1 MPELNL
7 SQAARLYGMSRMT
20 LHRHCRAGRITSRLS
35 EDNQRLIDLSEL
47 IRAYGEPP
55 NAVTPDTGTDTPLR
69 GTPDTGGDTALLKEL
84 RALREEV
91 SRLREEIREIRL
103 LPAPGT
109 TLDGTDQPN
118 KSIEKGPVEGFGD
131 LLSRWEKRRS

>member
-1 MPELNL
+1 
-7 SQAARLYGMSRMT
+7 MT

-35 EDNQRLIDLSEL
+35 KDNQRLIDLSEL
-47 IRAYGEPP
+47 IRAYGEPSH
-55 NAVTPDTGTDTPLR
+55 AVTPDTVAAPPPRD
-69 GTPDTGGDTALLKEL
+69 TPDTEGETALLEEL

-91 SRLREEIREIRL
+91 SQLREEIREMRL
-103 LPAPGT
+103 LPAAKT

-118 KSIEKGPVEGFGD
+118 KSTEKSPVEGFGD